1 MRKKADARCTIWAI
15 CENPEKFSVKSQGL
29 PSWLQSIDAATIISN
44 WRSLLKQLVLN
55 NQNFVM
61 DKETTRRDI
70 RFSRKNRK
78 CLVRGFFAGRIV
90 TSSTPLKVSSRLRCR
105 KYQGDGY
112 DVDDFDSQEES
123 LDPEMSLNKK
133 RQSQSIIPINK
144 WKLMY
149 YHHPKEIHDSLLEME
164 LTKSFQSSV
173 PRIDSNKIIS
183 LTL

>member
-1 MRKKADARCTIWAI
+1 
-15 CENPEKFSVKSQGL
+15 
-29 PSWLQSIDAATIISN
+29 
-44 WRSLLKQLVLN
+44 
-55 NQNFVM
+55 M

-133 RQSQSIIPINK
+133 RQSQSINPQ
-144 WKLMY
+144 
-149 YHHPKEIHDSLLEME
+149 PRSLVKNQILYTPSLEK
-164 LTKSFQSSV
+164 KS
-173 PRIDSNKIIS
+173 N
-183 LTL
+183 TLLIL